1 MKCINSPKKHNAKSS
16 KASCWVVVERKLI
29 KFLASGINSTPFY
42 ITLTCAWKGNQ
53 LKKKQI
59 TTATEIKKIF
69 IIIFVFQVQSLLWV
83 VFMTMT
89 KWPVGTVIDI
99 IYLYRGFF
107 SSLPSPHFVSCFRNE
122 LLSSLHNKQLL
133 TLMNDRMTRWEV
145 KKNYFKTL
153 WEVKLLK
160 NVFHNVLYEIKM
172 EHTTY
177 GGLWYININVGLW
190 LAHNFFI
197 KKFSR
202 NFWWI
207 FTFSTWNL
215 FYSIKIMQFSA

>member
-89 KWPVGTVIDI
+89 KWPVVTVIDI
-99 IYLYRGFF
+99 IYLYRGFSTLF
-107 SSLPSPHFVSCFRNE
+107 LRHILFLVFVMNCSHHFTISS
-122 LLSSLHNKQLL
+122 
-133 TLMNDRMTRWEV
+133 
-145 KKNYFKTL
+145 Y
-153 WEVKLLK
+153 
-160 NVFHNVLYEIKM
+160 
-172 EHTTY
+172 
-177 GGLWYININVGLW
+177 W
-190 LAHNFFI
+190 L
-197 KKFSR
+197 
-202 NFWWI
+202 
-207 FTFSTWNL
+207 
-215 FYSIKIMQFSA
+215 